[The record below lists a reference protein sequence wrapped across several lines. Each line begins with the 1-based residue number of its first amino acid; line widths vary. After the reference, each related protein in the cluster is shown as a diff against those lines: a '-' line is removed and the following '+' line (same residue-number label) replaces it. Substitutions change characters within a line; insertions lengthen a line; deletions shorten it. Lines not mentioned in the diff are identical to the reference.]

1 MTIIL
6 SLFTLFLYKFDST
19 QVNRKMYMK
28 CFVNYKG
35 LRKVG
40 NNRKLVRF
48 GKSTAFFPVSLPELN
63 FW

>member
-28 CFVNYKG
+28 CFVNWVVT
-35 LRKVG
+35 KVLEKWEIIE
-40 NNRKLVRF
+40 NL
-48 GKSTAFFPVSLPELN
+48 
-63 FW
+63 